1 MLGPAEGAGVAPH
14 PMEDDGQ
21 LAGDCNRGLLAAD
34 LVDQPEGQCYGRLGS
49 SEDFRE
55 GVEAFGAKR
64 KPSFRRR

>member
-55 GVEAFGAKR
+55 GVEACGAKL